1 MHVYDG
7 NVLDKT
13 NYVTDKFL
21 KVNSCG
27 FQNVSS
33 DFQVVRKSGRVDYH
47 ILMVNGG
54 ECEAFFGGR
63 PHRLAA
69 GGIVVYAA
77 GEEQRYLFKSGSS
90 SLWCH
95 FTGTAVKEILDS
107 CGLKSGV
114 YALPR
119 DEKISD
125 AFSKLIGRFRLPG
138 FEEYANVFL
147 LELIYDIASAAA
159 APGRNK
165 QTYPLLPALTYLNA
179 NYDKNISVSELAS
192 KAGYSKSG
200 FAHKFTAVT
209 GVSVK
214 KYQNE
219 IRLRCACEM
228 LVCTANPVSE
238 IAYSCG
244 FDDPLYFSR
253 IFKKYCGVSPSE
265 YRSAR
270 GLTPSVR

>member
-1 MHVYDG
+1 MRVYDG
-7 NVLDKT
+7 NLLDKT
-13 NYVTDKFL
+13 NFVTDKFL

-33 DFQVVRKSGRVDYH
+33 DFQVIRKSGRVDYH

-54 ECEAFFGGR
+54 ECEAFFGGGA
-63 PHRLAA
+63 HRLTA

-114 YALPR
+114 YPLLR
-119 DEKISD
+119 DERISD
-125 AFSKLIGRFRLPG
+125 VFSKLIGRFRLPG
-138 FEEYANVFL
+138 FEEYANVYL
-147 LELIYDIASAAA
+147 LQLIYDIAAAA
-159 APGRNK
+159 ATPGKNDR
-165 QTYPLLPALTYLNA
+165 TYPLLPALTYLNA
-179 NYDKNISVSELAS
+179 NYDKKISVSELAARS
-192 KAGYSKSG
+192 GYSKSG
-200 FAHKFTAVT
+200 FQHKFSDVM

-228 LVCTANPVSE
+228 LICTGNPVSE

-253 IFKKYCGVSPSE
+253 IFKKYCGISPTE

-270 GLTPSVR
+270 GLNPSYR